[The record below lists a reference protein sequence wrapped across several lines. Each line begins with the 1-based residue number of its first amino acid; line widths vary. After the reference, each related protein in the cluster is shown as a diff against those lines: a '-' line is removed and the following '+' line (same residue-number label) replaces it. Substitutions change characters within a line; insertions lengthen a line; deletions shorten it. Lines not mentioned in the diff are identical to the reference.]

1 MPRPLDLDDE
11 DYRAFMKAVRK
22 VCDGKSLD
30 DSIIYLR
37 KLGRFLEC
45 QETLIDEHDVC
56 TSIWNPLPKQLF
68 KHLLNAQQSYVAYKI
83 KTYNQVRI
91 NDDQTVMQTVF
102 SLIVNEQV
110 KILQTSPSAIIKP
123 VFQRS
128 DSSTDDTNKKTKWW

>member
-11 DYRAFMKAVRK
+11 DYRAFMKAVRE

-30 DSIIYLR
+30 DSIIYLQ

-56 TSIWNPLPKQLF
+56 TSIWNPLPKQLC

-91 NDDQTVMQTVF
+91 NDNQTVMQTVF

-110 KILQTSPSAIIKP
+110 KILQTTPSAITKP

-128 DSSTDDTNKKTKWW
+128 DSSTDDTNKRTKWW